1 MKEEKSN
8 LALSPRDVKN
18 KYPRCEEVTVSSAD
32 AVIPE
37 MVMQKRKKGNQ
48 GTTARIKYADI
59 VTAFDI
65 ETTRIVEI
73 EQSIMYIWQW
83 QIGLRM
89 TVTGR
94 TWTEF
99 AEFVKRLIANLGEN
113 EYIVVYVHNL
123 SYEFQFLRGIYDFKE
138 DEVFCLDRRK
148 ILKCAMFG
156 HLEFRCSYLHSNMS
170 LATYTDK
177 MGAYHGKIIGEFDY
191 NKIRWPYTPLND
203 REMLYSVN
211 DVRGLVE
218 SIMIEMEHDGDNL
231 YTIPLTSTGYV
242 RRDTKRAVRAE
253 RKQLAGKIAPEYPVY
268 KLLRE
273 AFRGGNTHANRY
285 YAGKTISNVKSFDRS
300 SSYPDVLCNCEYPIT
315 EFLPENGCD
324 YSRIIDL
331 MERRGKALLFRIAMC
346 NVRLIDDMWGAP
358 YLAKDQVRNLQ
369 GAIIDN
375 GRILS
380 AEYLETTVTDVD
392 FRIILSEYDADSII
406 PYDVYSARYGYLPQ
420 SIIDTNIAYY
430 RAKTELKGVS
440 GKELLYMKS
449 KNKLNSI
456 YGMMA
461 MNPVRDNIVFREGDY
476 VQDDTTTKEE
486 RLATANKK
494 AFLAYQWGVWCTA
507 WARYRLEEGIRLA
520 GDGFIYCDTDS
531 VKFVGDANFASYNK
545 QRINDSKKSGA
556 YATDPKGN
564 VHYMGV
570 YEYEGQYEQFRTLGA
585 KKYCYVVDGKLHA
598 TIAGVSKRDGGNEL
612 VKAGGIEAFKP
623 GFVFRDAGGTESV
636 YNDMPNMQYTMPNG
650 ETIEITS
657 NVVIRDSTY
666 TLGLAAE
673 YERLLEYYQE
683 YDNPFDFSVDNET
696 KK

>member
-1 MKEEKSN
+1 
-8 LALSPRDVKN
+8 
-18 KYPRCEEVTVSSAD
+18 
-32 AVIPE
+32 
-37 MVMQKRKKGNQ
+37 MQKRKKGNQ

-65 ETTRIVEI
+65 ESTRIVEI

-83 QIGLRM
+83 QIGIGYT
-89 TVTGR
+89 TVGR

-99 AEFVKRLIANLGEN
+99 IEFAKRLIARLGEN

-123 SYEFQFLRGIYDFKE
+123 SYEFQFLRGIYDFRE

-148 ILKCAMFG
+148 ILKCTMFD

-177 MGAYHGKIIGEFDY
+177 MGAYHSKIVGEYDY
-191 NKIRWPYTPLND
+191 NKIRWPYTLLSE
-203 REMLYSVN
+203 REMLYCVN

-253 RKQLAGKIAPEYPVY
+253 RKQLAEKIAPEYSVY

-285 YAGKTISNVKSFDRS
+285 YSGKTISNVKSFDRS

-315 EFLPENGCD
+315 EFLPEKECD

-331 MERRGKALLFRIAMC
+331 MERRGKALLFRVAMC
-346 NVRLIDDMWGAP
+346 NVHLIDEIWGAP
-358 YLAKDQVRNLQ
+358 YLAKDKVRNLQ

-392 FRIILSEYDADSII
+392 FRIILSEYDADSIT

-461 MNPVRDNIVFREGDY
+461 MNPVRDNIVFRDGDY

-507 WARYRLEEGIRLA
+507 WARYRLEEGIRLV

-531 VKFVGDANFASYNK
+531 VKFVGDANFASYNR
-545 QRINDSKKSGA
+545 QRVKDSKKSGA

-585 KKYCYVVDGKLHA
+585 KKYCYVVNGKLHA

-612 VKAGGIEAFKP
+612 EKAGGIEAFKP
-623 GFVFRDAGGTESV
+623 GFIFRDAGGTESI
-636 YNDMPNMQYTMPNG
+636 YNDAPNMQYTMPNG

-673 YERLLEYYQE
+673 YERLLRYYLE
-683 YDNPFDFSVDNET
+683 YDNPFDFSVDTET